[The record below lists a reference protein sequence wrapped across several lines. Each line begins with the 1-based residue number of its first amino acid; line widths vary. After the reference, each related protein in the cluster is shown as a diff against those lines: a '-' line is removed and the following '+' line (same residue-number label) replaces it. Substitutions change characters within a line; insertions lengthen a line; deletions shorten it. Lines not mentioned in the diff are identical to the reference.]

1 MISIDRLKSLK
12 SEVSSLFVLK
22 RCGHAKLESKIL
34 SEDLLDFVNKEAEE
48 NDRTFFA
55 FNKLTHWEIVA
66 IIDECETE
74 YKQVEKLRKL
84 GGKLL
89 DFCDNEYIK
98 HLQFI
103 SSLPKHEA
111 LGFVE
116 GMLLASYTFDSY
128 KTDPK
133 KLIHP
138 FDQLSV
144 INQEVEMQDIER
156 LLIIVGAVEKCK
168 DLVNEPYCSLNA
180 EGLAAAFVNMSHEA
194 GIDVEVWHK
203 DKIEKEKMGGLLA
216 VNKGSMDPPTFTI
229 MRYSPNNAVNS
240 QPIVLVGKGLVYDT
254 GGLNLKP
261 GDYMND
267 MKEDMA
273 GAAMMASALYAVA
286 CLGLPINIIGLFPA
300 TDNRP
305 CGNAYASG
313 DIINM
318 YDGTNVEVVNTDAEG
333 RMILADALAYAK
345 GLSPK
350 LLVDAATLTGA
361 AARAIGSFGIASI
374 QQNAERYMSLL
385 KQSGETVYERI
396 AEFPFWEE
404 YDELIKSDIADI
416 KNCGIAEAGMI
427 TAGKFLA
434 HFTDYPYIHLDIAG
448 VAMFDKK
455 RDYAGKGASGY
466 GVRLMVDFLESLA
479 SDCKKR
485 N

>member
-286 CLGLPINIIGLFPA
+286 
-300 TDNRP
+300 
-305 CGNAYASG
+305 
-313 DIINM
+313 
-318 YDGTNVEVVNTDAEG
+318 
-333 RMILADALAYAK
+333 
-345 GLSPK
+345 
-350 LLVDAATLTGA
+350 
-361 AARAIGSFGIASI
+361 
-374 QQNAERYMSLL
+374 
-385 KQSGETVYERI
+385 
-396 AEFPFWEE
+396 
-404 YDELIKSDIADI
+404 
-416 KNCGIAEAGMI
+416 
-427 TAGKFLA
+427 
-434 HFTDYPYIHLDIAG
+434 
-448 VAMFDKK
+448 
-455 RDYAGKGASGY
+455 
-466 GVRLMVDFLESLA
+466 
-479 SDCKKR
+479 
-485 N
+485 